1 MHINNS
7 PGCSSPSVIKEKK
20 QPGKIKVARNPWT
33 LPTYL
38 HLERQNLQTQASSE
52 VVLWGSPLPSFL
64 PPLKLH
70 MFLITSHCG
79 LIQWREQLHSCVVC
93 FFFFFLIFPSEQN
106 FQRTTGS
113 WTRDWEVSTHTWEG
127 WGGRYFCM
135 SCALETVG
143 QKTFDGYHSSATYRM
158 DFNTVVCYSLTF
170 GTNEGAQDKSLSA
183 DLEFRSPFLPHLSK
197 WNFSLPLLLFGFI
210 YSLTARHVGPQIPNQ
225 GWNQR
230 LLHWR
235 CRVLTTGWARKVPYC
250 LWTIVITEK
259 ETSPSL

>member
-64 PPLKLH
+64 PPLKLR
-70 MFLITSHCG
+70 MFLITST
-79 LIQWREQLHSCVVC
+79 VVWSSGGSNC
-93 FFFFFLIFPSEQN
+93 TRAWFAFFFFFLIFPSEQN

-170 GTNEGAQDKSLSA
+170 GTNEGRKIKVCL
-183 DLEFRSPFLPHLSK
+183 
-197 WNFSLPLLLFGFI
+197 
-210 YSLTARHVGPQIPNQ
+210 QI
-225 GWNQR
+225 
-230 LLHWR
+230 
-235 CRVLTTGWARKVPYC
+235 
-250 LWTIVITEK
+250 
-259 ETSPSL
+259 

>member
-93 FFFFFLIFPSEQN
+93 FFFFFFNLSQWAEFSENNRLVNPWLRGQ
-106 FQRTTGS
+106 
-113 WTRDWEVSTHTWEG
+113 HT
-127 WGGRYFCM
+127 
-135 SCALETVG
+135 
-143 QKTFDGYHSSATYRM
+143 
-158 DFNTVVCYSLTF
+158 
-170 GTNEGAQDKSLSA
+170 
-183 DLEFRSPFLPHLSK
+183 
-197 WNFSLPLLLFGFI
+197 
-210 YSLTARHVGPQIPNQ
+210 HVGRLRWEAFLHELCLGDCWPEDLRWLPQ
-225 GWNQR
+225 QR
-230 LLHWR
+230 YL
-235 CRVLTTGWARKVPYC
+235 PYGF
-250 LWTIVITEK
+250 
-259 ETSPSL
+259 